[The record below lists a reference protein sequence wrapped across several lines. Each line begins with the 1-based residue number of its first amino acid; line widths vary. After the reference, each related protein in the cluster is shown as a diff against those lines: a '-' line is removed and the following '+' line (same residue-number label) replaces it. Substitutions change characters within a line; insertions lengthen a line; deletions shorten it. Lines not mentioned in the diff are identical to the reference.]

1 MLKVLYYSIWS
12 TPMQVIL
19 DTGCRTAVAGAIWHR
34 NFQEKLN
41 QRQLPYFPVKRQ
53 ETFRFG
59 AGEPVI
65 STTAYAYPHSLAPVG
80 VCATQP
86 PTVGWSGVQP

>member
-1 MLKVLYYSIWS
+1 
-12 TPMQVIL
+12 MQVIL

-65 STTAYAYPHSLAPVG
+65 PPFAGSGWRVRNTASDCRVERCPALVG
-80 VCATQP
+80 PSEMAR
-86 PTVGWSGVQP
+86 